1 MIELR
6 GVTKQFQTKQN
17 MVTALDKVS
26 LRIEKGDIFGIIG
39 YSGAG
44 KSTLLRMVNGL
55 EQPNEGDVTV
65 AGKQIKDL
73 TEREL
78 NQLRKKIGMVF
89 QEFSLLE
96 TRTVFQNIALP
107 LVLLRKNKSDIAQ
120 RVEELLD
127 FVDLKDKKEINCQED
142 KNSV

>member
-1 MIELR
+1 MTELR

-55 EQPNEGDVTV
+55 EQPNKGDVIV

-78 NQLRKKIGMVF
+78 NQLRKKLEWYF
-89 QEFSLLE
+89 NSL
-96 TRTVFQNIALP
+96 V
-107 LVLLRKNKSDIAQ
+107 
-120 RVEELLD
+120 
-127 FVDLKDKKEINCQED
+127 C
-142 KNSV
+142 